1 MNINR
6 NNYEDF
12 FLLYADGEL
21 RVDERIAVED
31 FVAENEDLKIELE
44 MIQAAVL
51 PVEEIVFVDKSFLYK
66 APVFDSV
73 LQEKLLM
80 KIDNELATSE
90 MASVNEIIASNASAK
105 KEYELLQRTKLD
117 ASEKIIFE
125 EKHLLYKKE
134 RDNVVAF
141 GWVRWAAAA
150 IFIGFGLFVGIKLSN
165 NGAIESSTGVATTIT
180 KPTEKKN
187 NIIADTST
195 KNNIENIATNSK
207 DTKNNIGNENDGSG
221 NKGSELNET
230 INKKNNAVAV
240 QKNNIAKKDINIKN
254 VVPSKTI
261 IEAPKKE
268 EQTQVANKNNK
279 YLPDEKLIPVDKFV
293 PSQKENITIAAVTPV
308 ADKKQGILKEEN
320 IVPLE
325 TNYTQTVAVADVER
339 SENKILYMNEEAVKH
354 SKAGGFFRK
363 IKRFITRTANIK
375 AGNTLQI
382 AGFEIAAR

>member
-21 RVDERIAVED
+21 RADERIAVED
-31 FVAENEDLKIELE
+31 FVAENEDLRMELE
-44 MIQAAVL
+44 MIQATVL

-80 KIDNELATSE
+80 KIDNELAPAE
-90 MASVNEIIASNASAK
+90 MASVNEIIASNASAT

-125 EKHLLYKKE
+125 KKHLLYKKE

-141 GWVRWAAAA
+141 NWLRWAAAA

-165 NGAIESSTGVATTIT
+165 NGTIESTPSVAITTS

-187 NIIADTST
+187 DIIADTGI
-195 KNNIENIATNSK
+195 KNNIENIATNTN
-207 DTKNNIGNENDGSG
+207 DTKNNIANENNESG
-221 NKGSELNET
+221 DKGKELNEA
-230 INKKNNAVAV
+230 INKTNNAVAV
-240 QKNNIAKKDINIKN
+240 QKNNIAKKDISIKN
-254 VVPSKTI
+254 AIPSKTI
-261 IEAPKKE
+261 IEEPKKE
-268 EQTQVANKNNK
+268 EQTQVANNNNK
-279 YLPDEKLIPVDKFV
+279 YLPDTKLAPLEKTMPVKNE
-293 PSQKENITIAAVTPV
+293 PIIIAAVNPPTDARQP
-308 ADKKQGILKEEN
+308 ILKDES

-325 TNYTQTVAVADVER
+325 NTYNQAVAVNNVEKN
-339 SENKILYMNEEAVKH
+339 ENQILYMNEDAVKR
-354 SKAGGFFRK
+354 SKTGGFFRK
-363 IKRFITRTANIK
+363 LKRFVQRTANIK
-375 AGNTLQI
+375 PGNTLQI